1 MPVNITDMARMETKY
16 RSVLKHMMSMPDC
29 VSSPM
34 VYLTIGVLPATA
46 QRDLEIMGLLGQ
58 LALCDQDD
66 QNVKNIVMHN
76 LSFFDEK
83 FAGWSGLVRRTA
95 KQYGLPDPLQYMENP
110 WRADRWRSHCRA
122 VISEYWDKKL
132 KAEARLR
139 SSSQYADLESLS
151 TTTPMRIWQQAGI
164 SSVAVKMA
172 TVVSWMYCG
181 TFFTRELLYKMRK
194 VKSPNYSFRKSLPL
208 PSSLS
213 SV

>member
-1 MPVNITDMARMETKY
+1 ME
-16 RSVLKHMMSMPDC
+16 H
-29 VSSPM
+29 
-34 VYLTIGVLPATA
+34 
-46 QRDLEIMGLLGQ
+46 
-58 LALCDQDD
+58 
-66 QNVKNIVMHN
+66 
-76 LSFFDEK
+76 
-83 FAGWSGLVRRTA
+83 
-95 KQYGLPDPLQYMENP
+95 P

-194 VKSPNYSFRKSLPL
+194 VKSPNCACENTVSENLSHFLLHCHLYDNIRQQYIPKYIQMNSQVLDLINNESLLLTSILDP
-208 PSSLS
+208 LS
-213 SV
+213 SILPERIVKNWVSVKTVYDLSRQFCYRMFLKRKKIYKDIEK